1 MSSGDLAAY
10 NAVIEA
16 LDASEQTPTERAII
30 LDAAA
35 EVIGS
40 RPDAHDAGVT
50 ARAARGLATGLGCLA
65 DLERWEAETIA
76 AAVDAERH
84 RRAAE
89 HKARIVAAELDVGD
103 PVLGPLREILE
114 RIAAVREL
122 HERAG
127 LREDL
132 ARTPV
137 PLLLIDPP
145 PAPSTGTQTSR
156 EPVPPAPRAAIVT
169 ALDGSPVTWAHAISP
184 GRVHELE
191 FEARVLDWPAEAG
204 ELVLR
209 CLSRWPRSA
218 VDVTEIRLP
227 RPDQEVEGVRI
238 ARDTGHLALHA
249 AAADPATPVHL
260 TIEGELVMADGSSA
274 PLRLIGHHELAVRT
288 FDPAADVITGAPALD
303 ERILAML
310 AELRDQ
316 NIAPHEQ
323 EAFGRFLGAIARAG
337 VRIVAER
344 EFPAGSN
351 PSEREFQAELLKRV
365 AMAPELDGRVQEHA
379 WQGGG
384 PTDLAHDGVVA
395 ELKVERSRPV
405 TLERAAD
412 YMSQATQYA
421 SAGQRQLSVLVILD
435 MTPKQAPPG
444 VLANTIGWLH
454 PALHGLDD
462 PAFPSRVAVVI
473 VNGNLPVPSAWSS

>member
-1 MSSGDLAAY
+1 MSSEDVAAY
-10 NAVIEA
+10 DVVVEV
-16 LDASEQTPTERAII
+16 LDAPGQTPAERAVA

-35 EVIGS
+35 EAMAN
-40 RPDAHDAGVT
+40 RPNAHDIGVT
-50 ARAARGLATGLGCLA
+50 ARAARALATALGCLA
-65 DLERWEAETIA
+65 DLERWEADTVA

-89 HKARIVAAELDVGD
+89 YKARTVAAELDAGD
-103 PVLGPLREILE
+103 PVLGPVREILIRIAAIRDLHE
-114 RIAAVREL
+114 RAAVRE
-122 HERAG
+122 
-127 LREDL
+127 DL
-132 ARTPV
+132 VRTPA
-137 PLLLIDPP
+137 PLPLIDPP
-145 PAPSTGTQTSR
+145 SAPFTGTWTNQ
-156 EPVPPAPRAAIVT
+156 EPPPPAPRAAIVT
-169 ALDGSPVTWAHAISP
+169 ALDGSPVTWAHAVTP

-191 FEARVLDWPAEAG
+191 VEARVLDWPAGAG

-209 CLSRWPRSA
+209 FLSRWPRSA
-218 VDVTEIRLP
+218 VDVTDIRLP
-227 RPDQEVEGVRI
+227 RPDQEIDGVCI

-260 TIEGELVMADGSSA
+260 AIEGQLVTADGGGA
-274 PLRLIGHHELAVRT
+274 PLRLLGHNQFALRT

-316 NIAPHEQ
+316 TIAPHEQ

-351 PSEREFQAELLKRV
+351 PSEREFQIELLKRV
-365 AMAPELDGRVQEHA
+365 AMAPELGGRVQEHA

-395 ELKVERSRPV
+395 ELKVERSQPA
-405 TLERAAD
+405 TLERAAN

-421 SAGQRQLSVLVILD
+421 SAGQRQLSILVILD

-444 VLANTIGWLH
+444 VLANTIGWLD

-473 VNGNLPVPSAWSS
+473 VNGNLPLPSAWSS

>member
-1 MSSGDLAAY
+1 VSSEDLAAY
-10 NAVIEA
+10 DTVVEA
-16 LDASEQTPTERAII
+16 LDAPGQTPAERAVA

-35 EVIGS
+35 QAMGS

-50 ARAARGLATGLGCLA
+50 ARAARALATALGCLA
-65 DLERWEAETIA
+65 DLDRWEADTVS
-76 AAVDAERH
+76 AAVDADRH

-89 HKARIVAAELDVGD
+89 HKARTVAAELDAGD
-103 PVLGPLREILE
+103 PVLRPVREILE
-114 RIAAVREL
+114 RIAATRDL
-122 HERAG
+122 HERAAVC
-127 LREDL
+127 EDL

-137 PLLLIDPP
+137 PLPLIDPP
-145 PAPSTGTQTSR
+145 PAPFTGPRTNR
-156 EPVPPAPRAAIVT
+156 EPAPATPRAAIVT
-169 ALDGSPVTWAHAISP
+169 ALDGSPVTWAHAVTP

-191 FEARVLDWPAEAG
+191 AEARVLDWPTEAG

-209 CLSRWPRSA
+209 FLSRWPRSA

-227 RPDQEVEGVRI
+227 RPDQEVDSVRI
-238 ARDTGHLALHA
+238 ARGTGHLALHA
-249 AAADPATPVHL
+249 AAADPVTSVHL
-260 TIEGELVMADGSSA
+260 AIEGQLVTADGTGA
-274 PLRLIGHHELAVRT
+274 PLRLLGDNELAVRT
-288 FDPAADVITGAPALD
+288 FDPAADVITGAPAVD

-323 EAFGRFLGAIARAG
+323 EAFGRFLVAIARAG
-337 VRIVAER
+337 VRIGAER

-351 PSEREFQAELLKRV
+351 PRESDFQAELLKRV
-365 AMAPELDGRVQEHA
+365 GMAPELGGRVHEHA

-395 ELKVERSRPV
+395 ELKVERSQPA
-405 TLERAAD
+405 TLERAGD
-412 YMSQATQYA
+412 YLSQATQYA
-421 SAGQRQLSVLVILD
+421 SAGQRQLSLLVILD
-435 MTPKQAPPG
+435 MTPKLAPPG
-444 VLANTIGWLH
+444 VLANTIGWLD